1 MTESLLLRAAKH
13 LTSWFLNIVF
23 APRESGFSSNFHSAR
38 CCRPDSFDIFKIVSL
53 GIMVTCDFCYQFS
66 LDDFSMFQ
74 EHKVCSCPAY
84 IETMESPDDDA
95 TPTNFKRLDP
105 SSQNAQSQ
113 ISKND
118 DTSPFKPLTTG
129 EVLQDLEKFPPLHTS
144 NGTPKNLQRAKRI
157 PRKLKVAKESK
168 SSMSPVEDENRPG
181 LIPDCSAFL
190 SDVST
195 DSGTED
201 MVDDKISD
209 DNLLLLP
216 DALAMTRR
224 SYEKCFNSC
233 FKESASLTNSRRVFR
248 MEELV
253 TKEPSRS
260 IWNFADGAQILIKGN
275 C

>member
-1 MTESLLLRAAKH
+1 
-13 LTSWFLNIVF
+13 
-23 APRESGFSSNFHSAR
+23 
-38 CCRPDSFDIFKIVSL
+38 
-53 GIMVTCDFCYQFS
+53 
-66 LDDFSMFQ
+66 
-74 EHKVCSCPAY
+74 
-84 IETMESPDDDA
+84 
-95 TPTNFKRLDP
+95 
-105 SSQNAQSQ
+105 
-113 ISKND
+113 
-118 DTSPFKPLTTG
+118 
-129 EVLQDLEKFPPLHTS
+129 
-144 NGTPKNLQRAKRI
+144 
-157 PRKLKVAKESK
+157 
-168 SSMSPVEDENRPG
+168 
-181 LIPDCSAFL
+181 
-190 SDVST
+190 
-195 DSGTED
+195 